1 MLHVVRHGRTEVNAA
16 GKLLGRG
23 DPELD
28 QTGREQAEELA
39 NRLGEV
45 DLVISSPLKRTMET
59 ASYISNTVET
69 DPRWLEL
76 DYGELEGRSI
86 ESVDTAIWENWRS
99 DVNWVPDG
107 GESLSALGIRVA
119 EACDEIAEISK
130 DKEIVVVTHVS
141 PIKATLAWVLGLDAE
156 VSWKCHV
163 SPGSSMSIKIGQYG
177 AVLHNF
183 NLVG

>member
-16 GKLLGRG
+16 GKLLGRS

-28 QTGREQAEELA
+28 QTGRKQAEELA

-86 ESVDTAIWENWRS
+86 ESVATACLLYTSPSPR
-99 DVNWVPDG
+99 D
-107 GESLSALGIRVA
+107 SA
-119 EACDEIAEISK
+119 
-130 DKEIVVVTHVS
+130 
-141 PIKATLAWVLGLDAE
+141 
-156 VSWKCHV
+156 
-163 SPGSSMSIKIGQYG
+163 
-177 AVLHNF
+177 
-183 NLVG
+183 